1 VATAYIGEIK
11 VVGWNFAP
19 YGWAMCNGQLMSI
32 SENAALF
39 QVIGTAYGGDGVT
52 NFALPDLRGR
62 LPVHQGTGYAMGQA
76 AGSETVTLTI
86 GQVPVHPHSFMCSTD
101 GATKGVPTQNV
112 PAGTGSGNAY
122 IQAVATAAMAPGSIP
137 PSGGNG
143 QPHPNIQPYQ
153 CVTFIISLSGIFP
166 SPT

>member
-11 VVGWNFAP
+11 MGGWNFAP

-32 SENAALF
+32 DQNPALF
-39 QVIGTAYGGDGVT
+39 QLIGTTYGGDGIT

-86 GQVPVHPHSFMCSTD
+86 GQVPAHPHSFMCSTD
-101 GATKGVPTQNV
+101 GATKSAPAQNV

-122 IQAVATAAMAPGSIP
+122 IQAAATTAMAPGSIP
-137 PSGGNG
+137 PSGGSG
-143 QPHPNIQPYQ
+143 QPHPNVQPYQ

-166 SPT
+166 SPA

>member
-1 VATAYIGEIK
+1 MATAYIGEIK
-11 VVGWNFAP
+11 MGGWNFAP

-32 SENAALF
+32 DQNPALF
-39 QVIGTAYGGDGVT
+39 QLIGTTYGGDGIT

-86 GQVPVHPHSFMCSTD
+86 GQVPAHPHSFMCSTD
-101 GATKGVPTQNV
+101 GATKGQPTQNV
-112 PAGTGSGNAY
+112 PAATGSGNAY
-122 IQAVATAAMAPGSIP
+122 LQATATAAMAPGSIP

-143 QPHPNIQPYQ
+143 QPHDNIQPYQ
-153 CVTFIISLSGIFP
+153 CVTFIICLYGIFP
-166 SPT
+166 SPA